1 MTGTTQTTGTKEEGH
16 MYALVIDDSRTMR
29 SIVRRIITPWG
40 FDVVEAADGQAAL
53 DVLESGSP
61 LPTVAL
67 VDWNMPV
74 MDGLQ
79 FVHEVRAREE
89 WRGITLVMVT
99 TESEHAQVV
108 RALAAGAHDYIIKPF
123 TPDAMAEKLTWLGL
137 IPAEATA

>member
-1 MTGTTQTTGTKEEGH
+1 ML
-16 MYALVIDDSRTMR
+16 ALVIDDSSTMR

-40 FDVVEAADGQAAL
+40 FDTVEAPDGQVAL
-53 DVLESGSP
+53 DLLESADP
-61 LPTVAL
+61 LPTLAL

-74 MDGLQ
+74 LDGLE
-79 FVHEVRAREE
+79 FVRAVRARDE

-123 TPDAMAEKLTWLGL
+123 TPEAIAEKLTWLGL
-137 IPAEATA
+137 VSEVTA

>member
-1 MTGTTQTTGTKEEGH
+1 MTGTMEEGH
-16 MYALVIDDSRTMR
+16 MFALVIDDSRTMR

-40 FDVVEAADGQAAL
+40 FDVLEAADGQAAL
-53 DVLESGSP
+53 DVLEASSP
-61 LPTVAL
+61 LPTVAFI
-67 VDWNMPV
+67 DWNMPV

-79 FVHEVRAREE
+79 FVHEVRARED
-89 WRGITLVMVT
+89 WRAITLVMVT